1 MVSKENDYTTFLQF
15 LYILLIHGFH
25 VPSSSEVEGPKGG
38 LINKVMLLHF
48 IFWVDEFIFSEASGK

>member
-1 MVSKENDYTTFLQF
+1 MIILHSYNF
-15 LYILLIHGFH
+15 YILLIHGFQ

>member
-1 MVSKENDYTTFLQF
+1 MISKENDYILHSYNF
-15 LYILLIHGFH
+15 YILLIHGFQ